1 MEDLRGKKLL
11 LLGGPSLMVDVIKK
25 AREMGVHTIVTD
37 WYEPEVSV
45 AKKKLMNI
53 EW

>member
-37 WYEPEVSV
+37 WYEPGGFGS
-45 AKKKLMNI
+45 KKRS
-53 EW
+53 